1 MSPIHIGRDC
11 RFVAGADQGQLI
23 LIGPASL
30 VMTRAEREELT
41 LRDAYNARPISL

>member
-1 MSPIHIGRDC
+1 MLPIHIGRV
-11 RFVAGADQGQLI
+11 RHFVAGAGQCQLI

-30 VMTRAEREELT
+30 VLTLAEREELT